1 MPGNEADAI
10 TDTRYRASH
19 TELGEREKGM
29 GLARE
34 KDQTYNFKLSYTGKE
49 SKSRQTKALERIPME
64 LPFQESLKLS

>member
-1 MPGNEADAI
+1 MLGNEADAI

-34 KDQTYNFKLSYTGKE
+34 KDQTYNFKLSYTG
-49 SKSRQTKALERIPME
+49 
-64 LPFQESLKLS
+64 